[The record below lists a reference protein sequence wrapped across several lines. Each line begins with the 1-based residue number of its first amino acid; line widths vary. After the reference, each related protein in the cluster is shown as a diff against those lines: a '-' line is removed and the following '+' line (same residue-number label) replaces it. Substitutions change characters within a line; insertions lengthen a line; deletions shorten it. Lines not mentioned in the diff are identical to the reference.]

1 MIPPFVY
8 DRKDRGGGR
17 LPPGYDRG
25 GVEFRILGPL
35 EVRRDGRPVRIAGAK
50 ERALLAILL
59 LRAGEPVSVDRLIDE
74 LWGDSP
80 PATARKSVQ
89 VRVAGLRSTL
99 GDDVVLTTG
108 DGYLV
113 QPRPNQLDLHR
124 FEQRL
129 SDGSDALAAGDH
141 TRALATLDEAL
152 ALWRGPALADF
163 TYESFAQAAIAR
175 LEELRAHALELRIET
190 RLELGLDDR
199 VVGELEDLVAAQPF
213 RERLRGQLM
222 LALYRM
228 GRQAEALDVYRRTR
242 EELVAELGIEP
253 GPMLRELQQAVLR
266 QDPSLDRPQPAPER
280 SILVAPQD
288 ERRFSELVAAAEP
301 LARRPRRELILARLV
316 AADADLAT
324 AAAVPNEQRD
334 ALLARGVVAR
344 AVTFTSA
351 TPGDDLVRI
360 AVEQD
365 VDLLLIDGRQG
376 LDDPVLEAV
385 LTRAPCDVAVHI
397 GRDEAAPEGPVLVLF
412 AGGDHDWSAVEIGA
426 WIAGAGDLPLRLAG
440 PAEGVERDASR
451 ALASASLAVQRVLGV
466 AAEPLLLAPAPE
478 DVLAAAEQA
487 SVVVVGLPERWRR
500 DGLGAVRSAL
510 ALKARPPALLVR
522 RGLRP
527 GGLAPRESLTRFTW
541 TLGPAP

>member
-1 MIPPFVY
+1 M
-8 DRKDRGGGR
+8 
-17 LPPGYDRG
+17 
-25 GVEFRILGPL
+25 EFRILGPL
-35 EVRRDGRPVRIAGAK
+35 EVRREGRPVHIGGAK

-59 LRAGEPVSVDRLIDE
+59 LHAGEPVSVDRLIDE

-89 VRVAGLRSTL
+89 VRVAGVRRAL
-99 GDDVVLTTG
+99 GEDVVLTTG

-113 QPRPNQLDLHR
+113 RPRPNQLDLHR
-124 FEQRL
+124 FEQL
-129 SDGSDALAAGDH
+129 VSDGSDALAAGDH

-152 ALWRGPALADF
+152 GLWRGPALADF
-163 TYESFAQAAIAR
+163 AYESFAQGAIAR

-190 RLELGLDDR
+190 RLDLGLDDR
-199 VVGELEDLVAAQPF
+199 VIGELEDLVAAHPF
-213 RERLRGQLM
+213 RERLRRQLM
-222 LALYRM
+222 LALYRD
-228 GRQAEALDVYRRTR
+228 GRQAESLDVYRRTR
-242 EELVAELGIEP
+242 EQFVAELGIEP
-253 GPMLRELQQAVLR
+253 GRLLHELQQAVLR
-266 QDPSLDRPQPAPER
+266 QDPSLDRLQPAPDR

-288 ERRFSELVAAAEP
+288 ERRFSELVATAEP
-301 LARRPRRELILARLV
+301 LARRPRRELILAWLV
-316 AADADLAT
+316 AEDVDLA
-324 AAAVPNEQRD
+324 AAASLPNEQRD
-334 ALLARGVVAR
+334 GLLARGVAAR

-351 TPGDDLVRI
+351 TPGGDLIRI

-365 VDLLLIDGRQG
+365 VDLLIIDGG
-376 LDDPVLEAV
+376 PELDDPVVDEV
-385 LTRAPCDVAVHI
+385 LARAPCDVAVYI
-397 GRDEAAPEGPVLVLF
+397 GRDGAARKGPVLVLF

-426 WIAGAGDLPLRLAG
+426 WIAGAQELPLRLAG

-466 AAEPLLLAPAPE
+466 AAEPVLLAPVPE
-478 DVLAAAEQA
+478 DVLAAAGQA

-510 ALKARPPALLVR
+510 ALNAFPPALLVR

-541 TLGPAP
+541 TLGPPPL